1 LKLEKGLNFGDAIV
15 DNVYNQEL
23 LESNKESKNPED
35 NKNVV
40 PIASTSIFSE
50 VQKLE
55 KTLCVIAEKDILNG
69 YRQYWKKDE
78 GDSSIL
84 LLESSTSKDTI
95 QKTCDHSLRHNMT
108 ICHVDSKT
116 LSDEKKWSKVK
127 KWTKKIRDVTALNG
141 LFVTIWTGTEN
152 QKAFVGIALNK
163 KKTD

>member
-1 LKLEKGLNFGDAIV
+1 MLNFWFNQFFFSYFFRKLVLLKLEKGLNFGDAIV

-69 YRQYWKKDE
+69 
-78 GDSSIL
+78 
-84 LLESSTSKDTI
+84 
-95 QKTCDHSLRHNMT
+95 
-108 ICHVDSKT
+108 
-116 LSDEKKWSKVK
+116 
-127 KWTKKIRDVTALNG
+127 
-141 LFVTIWTGTEN
+141 
-152 QKAFVGIALNK
+152 
-163 KKTD
+163 